1 MDIIFEDGLGNQ
13 HDVEGNEVIEFQM
26 EVDNEMYP
34 VESVTDY
41 DSYTYMKPPEKEI
54 IKKKTETTSDRKK
67 KHEGTKAY
75 KHYKDAEKEKL
86 FYLVDEKGMSVR
98 AAALSLNINVRTAQG
113 WVAKNN
119 KAPQEYI
126 QRATGSG
133 RPVGRPPTLTDEH
146 KDFMI
151 EWADENIDSVTL
163 DDMLEVLTDRFGKL
177 DISKSGFNKFVK
189 DKCKITFK
197 QARLQ
202 SVERNSPEKIE
213 ERYQWVKRWAETD
226 MDFTS
231 NCVFIDE
238 AAFHINLRRNYSWS
252 KEGDRAIVKVPK
264 TRAKTTTI
272 LGAISPFGVVNISVR
287 RPRAL
292 APLKKRKA
300 AGRSTSKASSN
311 SGTVTG
317 HYFNFISSVLD
328 VMDRHEEFKHHYLIM
343 DNAPIHKHQDI
354 KNLIESR
361 GYKCVYLP
369 PYSPELNPIEQFW
382 SVCKSKLK
390 REQLLEEETLTSR
403 IADACNRI
411 LYSNLQGFCRYSAA
425 KFEDCLN
432 RKPI

>member
-1 MDIIFEDGLGNQ
+1 MNIIFEDGLGNQ
-13 HDVEGNEVIEFQM
+13 HDVEGNKVIEFQM

-41 DSYTYMKPPEKEI
+41 DNYTYMMPPEKEI

-67 KHEGTKAY
+67 KHEGIKAY
-75 KHYKDAEKEKL
+75 KHYKNAEKEKL
-86 FYLVDEKGMSVR
+86 FYLVNEKGMSVR
-98 AAALSLNINVRTAQG
+98 AAVLSLNISVRTAQG

-146 KDFMI
+146 KDFLI
-151 EWADENIDSVTL
+151 EWADKNIDSVTL

-213 ERYQWVKRWAETD
+213 ERYQWVKRWAEAD

-238 AAFHINLRRNYSWS
+238 AAFHTNLRRNYSWS

-264 TRAKTTTI
+264 TRANTTTI
-272 LGAISPFGVVNISVR
+272 LDAISPFGVVNISWYSHW
-287 RPRAL
+287 AL
-292 APLKKRKA
+292 L
-300 AGRSTSKASSN
+300 
-311 SGTVTG
+311 
-317 HYFNFISSVLD
+317 
-328 VMDRHEEFKHHYLIM
+328 
-343 DNAPIHKHQDI
+343 
-354 KNLIESR
+354 
-361 GYKCVYLP
+361 
-369 PYSPELNPIEQFW
+369 QFY
-382 SVCKSKLK
+382 
-390 REQLLEEETLTSR
+390 Q
-403 IADACNRI
+403 
-411 LYSNLQGFCRYSAA
+411 
-425 KFEDCLN
+425 
-432 RKPI
+432 